1 MKANKST
8 AVSAFLG
15 VDTDF
20 EGRLTFNGNLRID
33 GRFKGEIAALGGLVI
48 GQKAI
53 VKADIHTTDVTISG
67 EVSGKINADQ
77 RIEINATGK
86 VFGDIQSPSIIVY
99 PGAVFEGNCLTSK
112 PQPLKEEIIMALDEN
127 TL

>member
-20 EGRLTFNGNLRID
+20 EGRLTFNGNLRLD
-33 GRFKGEIAALGGLVI
+33 GHFKGEIAAMGGLVI

-53 VKADIHTTDVTISG
+53 VEADIHTTDVTISG

-86 VFGDIQSPSIIVY
+86 VFGDIQSPSIIVH
-99 PGAVFEGNCLTSK
+99 PGAIFEGNCLTGK
-112 PQPLKEEIIMALDEN
+112 PQPLHEETVVALDEN
-127 TL
+127 ML

>member
-1 MKANKST
+1 MKKNKTT

-20 EGRLTFNGNLRID
+20 EGRLTFNGYLRID

-53 VKADIHTTDVTISG
+53 VEADIHATDISISG
-67 EVSGKINADQ
+67 EVSGKISADQ
-77 RIEINATGK
+77 RIEINANGR
-86 VFGDIQSPSIIVY
+86 VFGDIQSPNIIVH
-99 PGAVFEGNCLTSK
+99 PGAIFEGNCLTSQ
-112 PQPLKEEIIMALDEN
+112 PQPLKEEVVVAIDEN
-127 TL
+127 AL